1 MNWSTKN
8 YLIKVNIDQEYNNKI
23 IRNAKKEHLYFSKKK
38 KKKLTVT
45 WGNNGSCICI
55 WSHSEVLAACP
66 THHEYV
72 MSMTQAVLAL
82 GDGKHGI
89 CHGSI
94 LELTDKRENL
104 FNIQN
109 KNEN

>member
-1 MNWSTKN
+1 MPKKN
-8 YLIKVNIDQEYNNKI
+8 IYTL
-23 IRNAKKEHLYFSKKK
+23 AKKK

-94 LELTDKRENL
+94 LELTDKKGSYLYL
-104 FNIQN
+104 FLNYN
-109 KNEN
+109 KGPKYYV